1 MATNSYSKNKFI
13 TRNTRVGLPP
23 GTLVKHVDA
32 PNTPT
37 TITLYEFNETTFT
50 ERDILSIEDAKLA
63 LENTS
68 TIKWLDIDGIHQ
80 PQDIAA
86 IGKYFNIHPLTQEDI
101 MSTDQRP
108 KFEEYPNYTAAT
120 FRMLSYDTSI
130 QSEQLT
136 VLLLPNVVLTF
147 QESNAKD
154 AFNVIRERLR
164 NSKGRVRKMGA
175 DYLSYVLIDAVVDT
189 YFGILEKIGER
200 IEFLENEVLI
210 SPEPDTMASIHA
222 LKRELIY
229 LRKSVWPMREL
240 LSSMQ
245 RSDSE
250 LYNDSVQL
258 YIRDVYDHTVR
269 LIETIESYHDLLNG
283 LMDLYLSNLSQKTNE
298 VMKILTII
306 SAIFIP
312 ITFIAGVYGMN
323 FDHMPELH
331 TVYGYGFALLLMF
344 SVAGG
349 MVYYFKQK
357 KWL

>member
-154 AFNVIRERLR
+154 AFNIIRERLR

-210 SPEPDTMASIHA
+210 SPDTYEMC
-222 LKRELIY
+222 
-229 LRKSVWPMREL
+229 
-240 LSSMQ
+240 
-245 RSDSE
+245 
-250 LYNDSVQL
+250 
-258 YIRDVYDHTVR
+258 T
-269 LIETIESYHDLLNG
+269 TIPC
-283 LMDLYLSNLSQKTNE
+283 
-298 VMKILTII
+298 V
-306 SAIFIP
+306 
-312 ITFIAGVYGMN
+312 
-323 FDHMPELH
+323 
-331 TVYGYGFALLLMF
+331 
-344 SVAGG
+344 
-349 MVYYFKQK
+349 
-357 KWL
+357 

>member
-1 MATNSYSKNKFI
+1 MATNTYLKNKFI
-13 TRNTRVGLPP
+13 TRNTRSGLPP
-23 GTLVKHVDA
+23 GTLTKATDA

-37 TITLYEFNETTFT
+37 QITLYEYNESYFE
-50 ERDILSIEDAKLA
+50 EREVLDIHDAKLSV
-63 LENTS
+63 ENTQ
-68 TIKWLDIDGIHQ
+68 TIKWIDVDGIHQ
-80 PQDIAA
+80 PYDIAA
-86 IGKYFNIHPLTQEDI
+86 IGKMFNIHPLTQEDI

-120 FRMLSYDTSI
+120 FRMLSYDTTI

-136 VLLLPNVVLTF
+136 VLLMPNVVLTF
-147 QESNAKD
+147 QEANASD
-154 AFNVIRERLR
+154 AFNVIRERIR
-164 NSKGRVRKMGA
+164 HSKGRVRKMGA

-189 YFGILEKIGER
+189 YFVILEKIGER
-200 IEFLENEVLI
+200 IETLENEVLI
-210 SPEPDTMASIHA
+210 NPEPLTMNHIHQ
-222 LKRELIY
+222 LKRELVY

-250 LYNDSVQL
+250 LYNEPVKL
-258 YIRDVYDHTVR
+258 YIRDVYDHAVR

-283 LMDLYLSNLSQKTNE
+283 LMDLYLSNLSNKTNE

-306 SAIFIP
+306 SAVFIP

-323 FDHMPELH
+323 FEHMPELH
-331 TVYGYGFALLLMF
+331 TTYGYGFALLLMF

-349 MVYYFKQK
+349 MIYYFKQK

>member
-1 MATNSYSKNKFI
+1 MAQNTIIKNKFI
-13 TRNTRVGLPP
+13 TRNTSSGLPP
-23 GTLVKHVDA
+23 GTLIKQMDS

-37 TITLYEFNETTFT
+37 QITLYEFNETFFE
-50 ERDILSIEDAKLA
+50 ERDLLSIVDAKKSID
-63 LENTS
+63 NNQ
-68 TIKWLDIDGIHQ
+68 TIKWIDVDGIHQ
-80 PQDIAA
+80 PKDIAE

-108 KFEEYPNYTAAT
+108 KFEEYPNYTVAT
-120 FRMLSYDTSI
+120 FRMLSYDTNI

-136 VLLLPNVVLTF
+136 VVLFPNVVLTF
-147 QESNAKD
+147 QESNASD
-154 AFNVIRERLR
+154 AFNVIRDRLR

-200 IEFLENEVLI
+200 VEGLENEVLL
-210 SPEPDTMASIHA
+210 SPEKHTMNNIHS

-250 LYNDSVQL
+250 LYNEPVKL

-283 LMDLYLSNLSQKTNE
+283 LMDLYLSNLSNKTNE

-323 FDHMPELH
+323 FEHMPELH
-331 TVYGYGFALLLMF
+331 TTYGYAFALALMIG
-344 SVAGG
+344 VAVG
-349 MVYYFKQK
+349 MIYYFKRK
-357 KWL
+357 NWL